1 MLVAH
6 NPGLADLAHHFA
18 SEVTHMPTCA
28 VVELTFDAPSWAD
41 FGAAMPTHVVVDVPN
56 PA

>member
-6 NPGLADLAHHFA
+6 NRGLAGLAHHVA
-18 SEVTHMPTCA
+18 SEVTRMPTCA